1 MENGTEVPLAPGAL
15 SDLFGWPEYLVF
27 AGMLCIS
34 AGIGLFYGCTG
45 NKQKTTSEFLMGNR
59 SLGVFPIA
67 SSLIASFISAITL
80 LGTPAEVYSKG
91 TMYWVIGISYIFVTA
106 AAAFIYLP
114 VFFDLQ
120 LTSAY
125 EYLQLRFS
133 RPVRL
138 LGSLIFISQM
148 TIYMAI
154 VVYAPSLALSQVT
167 GLNVYGCVVAIFFIC
182 TFYTTVGGMKAVVW
196 TDTFQVIIMFAA
208 MLIVI
213 FKGAHD
219 VGGHAAVWEIGK
231 AGGRIEFFNFDLD
244 PRTRH
249 TVWGLLFG
257 GYFTWVTVY
266 GCNQA
271 QVQRYLSVPTK
282 RKAQWAL
289 FINMFGL
296 MGILSLCCYAGL
308 VIYAK
313 YATCDPIISKR
324 VNTPDQLFPLFV
336 MDTLGTFRGLPGLF
350 VAGIFSGALSTV
362 SSGLNSLA
370 AITLEDFIRGV
381 FYPDITDERATTV
394 SKLLAVAFGL
404 ISFGLV
410 FVAEQLGGV
419 LQAALSIFGII
430 GGPLLGVFSLGMFF
444 PWANSKGALV
454 GTISALLFTLWM
466 GIGANLAISSKQI
479 INPKLNVS
487 VDGCAWGNFSLP
499 PTPVEPEHDSG
510 LIELYRISYIWY
522 SAIGCCITVFIG
534 LLISFLTG
542 AQDPRKLEAKLIS
555 PAVDK
560 FVRWLFSDDILY
572 SIGWELG
579 VDLEKPMSNGHYA
592 NGGRKS
598 ESYGLP
604 GSNGAFV
611 VDAKTGIRNP
621 AFRDDDN
628 PPLPSPNGKVLQNG
642 DRRDTRL

>member
-1 MENGTEVPLAPGAL
+1 MANVTEAPLDPGAL

-27 AGMLCIS
+27 AGMLGIS
-34 AGIGLFYGCTG
+34 AGIGLFFGCTG

-91 TMYWVIGISYIFVTA
+91 TLYWMIGISYIFVTA

-125 EYLQLRFS
+125 E
-133 RPVRL
+133 
-138 LGSLIFISQM
+138 

-167 GLNVYGCVVAIFFIC
+167 GLNVYGCVVAIFVIC

-196 TDTFQVIIMFAA
+196 TDTIQVIIMFAA

-213 FKGAHD
+213 FKGAFD
-219 VGGHAAVWEIGK
+219 VGGHAAVWNIAKE
-231 AGGRIEFFNFDLD
+231 GGRIEFFNFDFD

-289 FINMFGL
+289 LVNMFGL
-296 MGILSLCCYAGL
+296 IGILSLCCYAGL
-308 VIYAK
+308 VIYAR

-336 MDTLGTFRGLPGLF
+336 MDTLGTFRG
-350 VAGIFSGALSTV
+350 SSCTV

-370 AITLEDFIRGV
+370 AITLEDFVRGV
-381 FYPDITDERATTV
+381 FYPNISDERATTV

-444 PWANSKGALV
+444 PWANWKGAFG
-454 GTISALLFTLWM
+454 GTISALLFTLWI
-466 GIGANLAISSKQI
+466 GIGANVAITSKQI
-479 INPKLNVS
+479 IVPKLNVS
-487 VDGCAWGNFSLP
+487 VDGCGWGNFTVP
-499 PTPVEPEHDSG
+499 PLPVEPEHDSG
-510 LIELYRISYIWY
+510 LIEMYRISYIWY
-522 SAIGCCITVFIG
+522 SAIGCCVTVFIG
-534 LLISFLTG
+534 LILSFLTG
-542 AQDPRKLEAKLIS
+542 PQDPRKLDPKLIS
-555 PAVDK
+555 PAVDT

-572 SIGWELG
+572 KIGWELG
-579 VDLEKPMSNGHYA
+579 KPVSNGHY
-592 NGGRKS
+592 
-598 ESYGLP
+598 
-604 GSNGAFV
+604 SNGKSDPYHSNGTFV

-628 PPLPSPNGKVLQNG
+628 PLPTSNGKVLQNG
-642 DRRDTRL
+642 DRDRRDTRL